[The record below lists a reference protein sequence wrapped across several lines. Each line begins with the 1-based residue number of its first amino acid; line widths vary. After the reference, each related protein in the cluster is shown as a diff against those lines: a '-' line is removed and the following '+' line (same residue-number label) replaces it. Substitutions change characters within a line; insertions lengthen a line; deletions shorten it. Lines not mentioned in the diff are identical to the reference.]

1 MDKDL
6 LGIIIGL
13 VIVVSWCF
21 YDTIN
26 KWNRRQ

>member
-13 VIVVSWCF
+13 VIAVSWCF

-26 KWNRRQ
+26 KWNRR